1 MLLTFLVFC
10 VVLCFVCL
18 HVLSCVFNVTSV
30 SGLSILYC
38 LWFSLTF
45 IRMRRKKLEIVVD
58 KLKVL
63 YIPHLVNPRQLFFK
77 NTRST
82 WYWWR
87 LNNTNIW
94 PLCCLFFFDLRILI
108 TPLVSSNSSC
118 LICKPLFSSRGNAEW
133 NIPIFHSKRPFLNLA
148 YNYCYLC
155 ICVLI
160 LYIENLSETS
170 CKCIMTWFN

>member
-1 MLLTFLVFC
+1 MEDWRW
-10 VVLCFVCL
+10 
-18 HVLSCVFNVTSV
+18 NTSV
-30 SGLSILYC
+30 SNTSWLMSNMAGVLYEAGIDYHSWVPGFSPGFWWVRVALLFSFLCCVVFCLSSCIVLCVQCYQCLWIVHFYC

-58 KLKVL
+58 KLKML

-118 LICKPLFSSRGNAEW
+118 LIAQF
-133 NIPIFHSKRPFLNLA
+133 
-148 YNYCYLC
+148 
-155 ICVLI
+155 
-160 LYIENLSETS
+160 
-170 CKCIMTWFN
+170 